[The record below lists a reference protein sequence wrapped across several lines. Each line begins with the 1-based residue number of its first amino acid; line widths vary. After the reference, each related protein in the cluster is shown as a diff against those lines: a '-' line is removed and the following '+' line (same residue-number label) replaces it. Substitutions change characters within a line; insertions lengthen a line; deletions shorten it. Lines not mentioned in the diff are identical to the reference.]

1 VEDVV
6 FAVGSRPT
14 LSLYDAGLL
23 ARFLELAGFP
33 AMSEL
38 AGKVRDHIRSGNE
51 IRLDR
56 DELTALAHL
65 FSEAPELLT
74 AREFA
79 AFRRLNDEVVA
90 GLEI

>member
-1 VEDVV
+1 MV
-6 FAVGSRPT
+6 FAVGRRPT

-38 AGKVRDHIRSGNE
+38 RARSATTFGAAT